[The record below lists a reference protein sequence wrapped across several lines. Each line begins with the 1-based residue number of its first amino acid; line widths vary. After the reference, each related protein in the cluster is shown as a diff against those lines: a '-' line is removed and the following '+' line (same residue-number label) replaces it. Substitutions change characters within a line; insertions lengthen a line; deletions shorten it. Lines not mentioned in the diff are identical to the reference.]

1 MRKDRLLRK
10 TLDLVNEARYELG
23 KELLR
28 RLPMGVPGK
37 PAACPLAC
45 ALGEWATVLEDR
57 VLTPANLTGTLLS
70 AWQTRAVF
78 DKYLRSPAVILPAAL
93 RQFVTL
99 FDRGEIPELVA
110 HDPDTHSRVTAVTV
124 TRKSLTARPGP
135 NGWVPAGLLEWRHVG
150 RNHLIW
156 RCRLCGA
163 AADRHLNEHVSERV
177 VHGHAEAARQCMERW
192 SLTRRRAPSPGPD
205 PSGR

>member
-1 MRKDRLLRK
+1 VVRKDNLLQK
-10 TLDLVNEARYELG
+10 ALDLVNEARYELG
-23 KELLR
+23 KELLQ
-28 RLPMGVPGK
+28 RLPVGVPGK

-110 HDPDTHSRVTAVTV
+110 HDPDTHSRATI
-124 TRKSLTARPGP
+124 TRKSLTVRPGP

-163 AADRHLNEHVSERV
+163 AADRHLNEHVSEHI
-177 VHGHAEAARQCMERW
+177 VHSDAEAARRCMDRW
-192 SLTRRRAPSPGPD
+192 KRKRRRS
-205 PSGR
+205 SG